1 MLNFSV
7 NRLSDKTLP
16 QQVYDQISNRI
27 LNNEFQAGERL
38 PSSRELA
45 TNIGVSRN
53 VVLEAY
59 DQLMIE
65 GYIEVRPGSGT
76 YVSQGS
82 SLLVKK
88 SEQPSLSEDQHI
100 VSDLFPSVDSIDFK
114 ASNPAM
120 DYFPRS
126 IWGNL
131 TKEVCLQSEDRLFG
145 YNPSQGI
152 TELRNVLRRYLSR
165 VRGVNCHPE
174 QIIITTGATQGLYL
188 ITKFLTTQNKKVIIE
203 DPIAD
208 EMLPIFQ
215 NAGADVLPVPVD
227 ERGIVT
233 DSLPTHHDPSFIF
246 VVPSHQFPLGGT
258 LPIQR
263 RIQLIEYARE
273 HNAYIVEDDY
283 DSEFTY
289 EGIPVA
295 SMQGLDPENVIY
307 VGTFS
312 KILSPSLRIGYMVL
326 PWGLVRQIRQKK
338 WYLDRHTGTIDQ
350 MVLAHFIK
358 EGYLDRHVRRM
369 KGIYK
374 QRRKAMVHSIS
385 KHFSNFKIHGKAAG
399 MHLVLELEGVDFTEK
414 LVNRI
419 KDQGVIVYPIK
430 PYAISKRKHKNKI
443 VMGYGSLT
451 EDLIEEGVSRIKTV
465 LENF

>member
-7 NRLSDKTLP
+7 NRFSEKTLP

-45 TNIGVSRN
+45 NNIGVSRN

-88 SEQPSLSEDQHI
+88 SEQPLELEDQNH
-100 VSDLFPSVDSIDFK
+100 VSEPFPSVDAIDFK

-131 TKEVCLQSEDRLFG
+131 TKEVCLHSEDRLFG

-152 TELRNVLRRYLSR
+152 TELRNVLTRYLSR
-165 VRGVNCHPE
+165 VRGVKCHPD
-174 QIIITTGATQGLYL
+174 QIIITSGATQGLYL
-188 ITKFLTTQNKKVIIE
+188 ITKFLTTHNKKVIIE

-208 EMLPIFQ
+208 EMLPIFK
-215 NAGADVLPVPVD
+215 NAGADVLPVLVD
-227 ERGIVT
+227 EKGIMT
-233 DSLPTHHDPSFIF
+233 ECLPTNHDPSFIF

-295 SMQGLDPENVIY
+295 SMQGLDPDNVIY

-326 PWGLVRQIRQKK
+326 PWHLVEQFRQKK

-350 MVLAHFIK
+350 MVLAHFIN

-369 KGIYK
+369 KSIYK
-374 QRRKAMVHSIS
+374 QRRKAMVRSIS
-385 KHFSNFKIHGKAAG
+385 KHFSHFKIHGKAAG

-419 KDQGVIVYPIK
+419 KDQGVIIYPIE

-451 EDLIEEGVSRIKTV
+451 EDLIEEGVSRIKKV
-465 LENF
+465 LENL